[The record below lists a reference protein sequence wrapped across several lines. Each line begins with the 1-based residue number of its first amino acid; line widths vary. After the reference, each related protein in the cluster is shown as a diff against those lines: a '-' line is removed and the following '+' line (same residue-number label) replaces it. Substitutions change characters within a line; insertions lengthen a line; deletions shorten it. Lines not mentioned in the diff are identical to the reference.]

1 MRTILTLSPHLDD
14 AVFSVGPL
22 LAELAAN
29 TRIVVATAFTKSVA
43 DPEGFALACQLD
55 KGLPASVDYME
66 IRRKE
71 DSESLI
77 ILGVEGVHGP
87 FAEAPHRGYQTVK
100 DLFGPILPTD
110 EVGAGLREWLVGLTD
125 SFKPDVILLPFG
137 IGSHIDHQWVRM
149 VAEASIPNRFPL
161 VFFKDQPYAEKSR
174 NTLIQNPAGDASL
187 GRRLHAVFTN
197 VSLARALLAA
207 EVYQTQIPFQF
218 GGVQEMKRV
227 LSSAWGK
234 NLPLYSTAETPE
246 FIEFLAKPIPF

>member
-22 LAELAAN
+22 LAEMTAN
-29 TRIVVATAFTKSVA
+29 TRMIVATAFTKSVA
-43 DPEGFALACQLD
+43 NPKGFALACQLD

-66 IRRKE
+66 IRRRE
-71 DSESLI
+71 DSESLN
-77 ILGVEGVHGP
+77 ILDVKGIHGP

-110 EVGAGLREWLVGLTD
+110 EVGSGLREWLMGLTD
-125 SFKPDVILLPFG
+125 SLAPDLILLPFG
-137 IGSHIDHQWVRM
+137 VGNHVDHQWVRM
-149 VAEASIPNRFPL
+149 VAEASIPSRFPL

-174 NTLIQNPAGDASL
+174 NTSIENQVGDASM
-187 GRRLHAVFTN
+187 GRRLHAPFTN

-207 EVYQTQIPFQF
+207 EAYQTQIPFQF

-227 LSSAWGK
+227 LSSAWGN
-234 NLPLYSTAETPE
+234 NLPLYTTAETPGL
-246 FIEFLAKPIPF
+246 IEFLAEPIPF